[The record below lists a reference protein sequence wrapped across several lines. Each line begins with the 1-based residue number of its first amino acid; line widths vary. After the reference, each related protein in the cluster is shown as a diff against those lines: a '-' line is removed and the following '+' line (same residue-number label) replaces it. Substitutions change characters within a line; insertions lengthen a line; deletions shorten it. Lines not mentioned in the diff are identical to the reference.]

1 MKWDKLPD
9 GRTYLPTGTVLL
21 LESARGWYRITG
33 APIGFGGSGIIYPA
47 IRVRKGETGWD
58 NEEMNLAVKECYP
71 SVPGKVL
78 ERDDTGQI
86 LGEDHKIYR
95 FALEQM
101 RREKSVTGTI
111 YNAGFRLVPVWTSSE
126 REQIAL
132 DGKIFKKAD
141 NYYAVMERID
151 EKGCSLENLISSE
164 KLTAKDIMSLG
175 CQLLRALKEVHES
188 GFIHGDIQTNNVFV
202 KGFEAGEDL
211 GMVSLLDFGA
221 ARELEEDNKT
231 APITDRALYTTK
243 GFTAPECLTKNDGT
257 LRLSPSADLYSAGCV
272 FLRLLSGRHISRQ
285 ALELVTNGRY
295 IYARQAVKLRCPD
308 SACDAINRF
317 LDRALKKD
325 PEERYQSAEE
335 MLQDAVKIEQSL
347 APANIPIST
356 SEYAA
361 FISYC
366 HSDKTKVAAQLLADS
381 IERYTIPAYAGETV
395 GSIWGLGT
403 KKRKL
408 GKVFMD
414 RTELSGGGDM
424 GEQIAHALEGSAYLI
439 VILGG
444 GSERSEWVARE
455 IETFLKTHTRDRIL
469 TVLAEGN
476 EKESMPEILRTQEF
490 FTENGKKVQPIE
502 SLSADL
508 RADSIKGVKR
518 ALKTEK
524 LRLIAPMLG
533 CSFDDLKGRQKE
545 AEAQRVIRSLSIGMA
560 IFAAVALIVGY
571 QSMQINNR
579 NRQLLSIHARELAD
593 RSGRYLA
600 EGDREQALSF
610 ALEAVRESSDAG
622 DKPIHAEARAALQ
635 DALYLYQGLKNPMM
649 IKKATRIMKMGRKAA
664 PDQESFSPD
673 GLKMLTIGAEGS
685 VFVWDLDTGKCIAG
699 PDDKNE
705 NELSRG
711 VLFAGFLDDH
721 NLLVIKKDKALRY
734 PIPAPDEMNDQ
745 KAETAAPVVIASKE
759 ELFFWDQWVTDYKP
773 LKGTFN
779 EDRSRVAFCYLTQ
792 HEPKEAKY
800 GLRTISPELIVCDAK
815 TMQVVNQMQIDYNQ
829 PGFSDFDTVSESGP
843 IFSPDGKWAAL
854 PLTNLS
860 ETYEPDKY
868 TAGAVLL
875 ADLDGTGNRVI
886 TDPDIGFLS
895 CMFTEGSSLFACG
908 YTPAERAMW
917 ASQEMALKGAAF
929 CIDPSSGEMKWRTP
943 IENQMQMGDD
953 ASGMLVSDEMVFLWG
968 NRQIHVLDSSNGTL
982 LRTMQVKNGITGVCD
997 PNADLNWIIAGD
1009 SSGNVMEIQ
1018 LSDGIAYEYGTSID
1032 CTVDHF
1038 WWIVPQKRMIV
1049 SNAANGSYVLL
1060 ETYDHEAMETV
1071 HADSSI
1077 DAYIASS
1084 DSPYMLAMLH
1094 PETYTVLDL
1103 RNGECKGSYPYRTTT
1118 GFYNY
1123 WFADPKTIY
1132 KLENEE
1138 DRRNLQ
1144 IIDLESD
1151 EVLLDKDFVTDTH
1164 IFFAG
1169 NWCGWQ
1175 EDTRIHLL
1183 NMEGETVIEL
1193 PEEIAEPVEG
1203 MFGEE
1208 DRIIISKMQIS
1219 SDRYVYLYGSLPLED
1234 LELCGL
1240 YDLEQCKW
1248 LPFPSGINA
1257 KLTEYLNRDVH
1268 VITENGV
1275 AAWIDNEISSVKI
1288 YNAGEI
1294 EAHTVIPVSSAKDCV
1309 IELSPD
1315 GSELYCATKN
1325 DALRVYDTQTGKLKA
1340 QSSEIYTYTFRIL
1353 SGDYNGAIL
1362 VDAIEKKDETV
1373 SEVLSTSKHHMLWMY
1388 EETPEG
1394 TLCRTAGVYN
1404 GIYNS
1409 ASERI
1414 ICIDKANG
1422 TISLYD
1428 CGEGQLENMINEAET
1443 ILTE

>member
-1 MKWDKLPD
+1 MKWGKLYD
-9 GRTYLPTGTVLL
+9 GRTYLPAETVLL
-21 LESARGWYRITG
+21 LEGAGGWYRITG
-33 APIGFGGSGIIYPA
+33 VPIGFGGSGIIYPA
-47 IRVRKGETGWD
+47 VRVRKGENGWV

-71 SVPGKVL
+71 SVPGKIL
-78 ERDDTGQI
+78 ERDETGQI
-86 LGEDHKIYR
+86 LGGDHKIYR

-101 RREKSVTGTI
+101 HKEKSVTGTI

-126 REQIAL
+126 QEQIAL
-132 DGKIFKKAD
+132 DGKNFKEAD

-257 LRLSPSADLYSAGCV
+257 LRLSPAADLYSAGCV

-295 IYARQAVKLRCPD
+295 IYSRQAVKLRCPD

-317 LDRALKKD
+317 LDRALKKN

-366 HSDKTKVAAQLLADS
+366 HSDKTNVAAQLLADS
-381 IERYTIPAYAGETV
+381 LERYTIPAYASET
-395 GSIWGLGT
+395 GDSKWRLWA

-455 IETFLKTHTRDRIL
+455 IETFLKNHTRDRIL
-469 TVLAEGN
+469 TVLADGN
-476 EKESMPEILRTQEF
+476 EKESMPEILQTQEF
-490 FTENGKKVQPIE
+490 FTEDGKQVQPIE
-502 SLSADL
+502 SLSADI

-518 ALKTEK
+518 ELKTEK

-545 AEAQRVIRSLSIGMA
+545 AEAQRVIRSLSVVMA
-560 IFAAVALIVGY
+560 IFAVVALIVGY
-571 QSMQINNR
+571 QAMQINNR
-579 NRQLLSIHARELAD
+579 NRQLLRIHARELAE
-593 RSGRYLA
+593 RSERYLA
-600 EGDREQALSF
+600 EGDREQALSL
-610 ALEAVRESSDAG
+610 ALEAISESSDAG
-622 DKPIHAEARAALQ
+622 DKPLHAEARAALQ

-649 IKKATRIMKMGRKAA
+649 IKKATRIMKMGRKSA
-664 PDQESFSPD
+664 PGQESFSPD
-673 GLKMLTIGAEGS
+673 GLKMLTIGADGS

-699 PDDKNE
+699 PDDENE
-705 NELSRG
+705 NELSHG

-734 PIPAPDEMNDQ
+734 PITVPDEMDDQ
-745 KAETAAPVVIASKE
+745 KVKTAAPVVIASEE
-759 ELFFWDQWVTDYKP
+759 ELFFWNQWVTNNKP

-779 EDRSRVAFCYLTQ
+779 EDRSLVAFCYLTQ
-792 HEPKEAKY
+792 YEPKEATY
-800 GLRTISPELIVCDAK
+800 GLRTTRPELTVCDAK
-815 TMQVVNQMQIDYNQ
+815 TMQVVNQININDYANNLIF
-829 PGFSDFDTVSESGP
+829 PDIDTVTESGP
-843 IFSPDGKWAAL
+843 VFSPDGKWAAL

-860 ETYEPDKY
+860 EVYEPDKY

-875 ADLDGTGNRVI
+875 ADLDGSGNRVI
-886 TDPDIGFLS
+886 TDSDIGFLS
-895 CMFTEGSSLFACG
+895 CGFAEDSTLFACG
-908 YTPAERAMW
+908 YTPVDSSMW
-917 ASQEMALKGAAF
+917 ASQEMALKGAVF
-929 CIDPSSGEMKWRTP
+929 CIEPFSGETKWRTP
-943 IENQMQMGDD
+943 IENQTQMGD
-953 ASGMLVSDEMVFLWG
+953 ATSGMLVSGETVFLWG
-968 NRQIHVLDSSNGTL
+968 NRQIQALDSSDGTL

-997 PNADLNWIIAGD
+997 TTADLDWVTVGD
-1009 SSGNVMEIQ
+1009 RNGNIVNINLSSGAADEF
-1018 LSDGIAYEYGTSID
+1018 GTSID

-1038 WWIVPQKRMIV
+1038 WWIAQQKRMIV

-1060 ETYDHEAMETV
+1060 ETYDHEAMATV
-1071 HADSSI
+1071 QADSSI
-1077 DAYIASS
+1077 NAYIHSA
-1084 DSPYMLAMLH
+1084 DSPYMLVLLH

-1103 RNGECKGSYPYRTTT
+1103 RSGECKGSYPYETSTDIID
-1118 GFYNY
+1118 Y
-1123 WFADPKTIY
+1123 WYADPKTIY
-1132 KLENEE
+1132 KLEKEE
-1138 DRRNLQ
+1138 DRKNLQ
-1144 IIDLESD
+1144 IINLESD
-1151 EVLLDKDFVTDTH
+1151 EVILDKDFASDPF
-1164 IFFAG
+1164 ICFFG
-1169 NWCGWQ
+1169 CWCGWQ
-1175 EDTRIHLL
+1175 EDTRFHLL
-1183 NMEGETVIEL
+1183 NLEGETVIEL
-1193 PEEIAEPVEG
+1193 PKEVTDPVIT

-1208 DRIIISKMQIS
+1208 NRVEIRQMQIS
-1219 SDRYVYLYGSLPLED
+1219 DDRFVYIYGNLPFED
-1234 LELCGL
+1234 RELCGL
-1240 YDLEQCKW
+1240 YDLEHSKW
-1248 LPFPSGINA
+1248 LPIPSGI
-1257 KLTEYLNRDVH
+1257 ERDVH
-1268 VITENGV
+1268 VVGDNGA
-1275 AAWIDNEISSVKI
+1275 AAWIDHESSSVKI
-1288 YNAGEI
+1288 YNAGEM
-1294 EAHTVIPVSSAKDCV
+1294 EAHTVIPIHSAADCKV
-1309 IELSPD
+1309 EFRPGSRELCCIS
-1315 GSELYCATKN
+1315 KN
-1325 DALRVYDTQTGKLKA
+1325 DVLRIYDTQTGKLKA
-1340 QSSEIYTYTFRIL
+1340 QSSEIYTYTYKIYG
-1353 SGDYNGAIL
+1353 GDYKGAL
-1362 VDAIEKKDETV
+1362 LLDAVEKKDETV
-1373 SEVLSTSKHHMLWMY
+1373 CNVLRTPYHHMLWMY

-1394 TLCRTAGVYN
+1394 SLCRTAGVYN
-1404 GIYNS
+1404 GLYNL
-1409 ASERI
+1409 AAERI
-1414 ICIDKANG
+1414 ICIDKSNG
-1422 TISLYD
+1422 FISLYD
-1428 CGEGQLENMINEAET
+1428 CGEGHLENMMKEAET
-1443 ILTE
+1443 ILAE